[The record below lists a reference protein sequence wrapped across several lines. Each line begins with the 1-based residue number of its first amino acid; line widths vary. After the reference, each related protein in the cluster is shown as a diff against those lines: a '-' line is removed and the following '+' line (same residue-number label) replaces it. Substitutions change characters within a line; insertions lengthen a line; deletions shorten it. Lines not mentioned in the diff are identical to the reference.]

1 MISAYI
7 AHPLIASGRFVAV
20 VVHRVGHIGPR
31 PLRQDGKETG
41 HAGGDLIR
49 IVAGHIAPE
58 ARLPYLQA
66 KKAEREKIQARV
78 KELSDKRQA
87 FIQEEMAKQ
96 QLDDSQ
102 ALDRAL
108 KDAVREQATAN
119 GFTFE

>member
-1 MISAYI
+1 MKA
-7 AHPLIASGRFVAV
+7 L
-20 VVHRVGHIGPR
+20 
-31 PLRQDGKETG
+31 
-41 HAGGDLIR
+41 
-49 IVAGHIAPE
+49 APE